1 MEFFRNKE
9 FYRSI
14 SLWDAA
20 FFVSIKFIRA
30 MNLNIYES
38 SFTIWSIDILH
49 IVKGYLLTQLDLE
62 QSSGT
67 LDFVQSENGD
77 IQVVAAFGE
86 ISDDSIQNLNLQAL
100 ANKIN
105 WNGPVSSL
113 DESFLIDFNSPKVK
127 QKLQKLLEKLK
138 DGEIQYRFS
147 SSF

>member
-1 MEFFRNKE
+1 M
-9 FYRSI
+9 
-14 SLWDAA
+14 
-20 FFVSIKFIRA
+20 
-30 MNLNIYES
+30 
-38 SFTIWSIDILH
+38 
-49 IVKGYLLTQLDLE
+49 E
-62 QSSGT
+62 QSSET

>member
-1 MEFFRNKE
+1 M
-9 FYRSI
+9 
-14 SLWDAA
+14 
-20 FFVSIKFIRA
+20 
-30 MNLNIYES
+30 
-38 SFTIWSIDILH
+38 
-49 IVKGYLLTQLDLE
+49 E

-113 DESFLIDFNSPKVK
+113 DESFLIDSNSPKMK
-127 QKLQKLLEKLK
+127 QKLQKLPEKLK

>member
-1 MEFFRNKE
+1 M
-9 FYRSI
+9 
-14 SLWDAA
+14 
-20 FFVSIKFIRA
+20 
-30 MNLNIYES
+30 
-38 SFTIWSIDILH
+38 
-49 IVKGYLLTQLDLE
+49 KGYLLTQLDLE

-113 DESFLIDFNSPKVK
+113 DESFLIDFNSPEMK